1 MNTLI
6 KALLFGGGVYLLY
19 RTGILSSISGGIIPS
34 PGVAVPAAGAGAPA
48 AAGPP
53 AFNSLLNT
61 GQRVQAE
68 AILDYQGGDR
78 SNQLSVTSGVPST
91 TWDAWNYFLNK
102 QTAFT
107 DLPDYRTVTGQ
118 PDTGQPMTFAQ
129 YWQLM
134 SPWLTK
140 NHGMTG
146 VPPEGLGW
154 YGYPAHGM
162 GGWQGVHGVGR
173 AVTSSGLSG
182 WVRSFPDRRT
192 PQNLFRPNVRL
203 WGF

>member
-19 RTGILSSISGGIIPS
+19 RTGILSSISGGIIPA
-34 PGVAVPAAGAGAPA
+34 PGAAPAAAGAGPPASA

-61 GQRVQAE
+61 GQRVQAA

-78 SNQLSVTSGVPST
+78 SNQLSVTSGTPST
-91 TWDAWNYFLNK
+91 TWSGWNFFLNK

-107 DLPDYRTVTGQ
+107 DLPDYKTVTGQ
-118 PDTGQPMTFAQ
+118 PDTGQAMTFGQ
-129 YWQLM
+129 YWQLI
-134 SPWLTK
+134 SPWLTA
-140 NHGMTG
+140 NHGMQ
-146 VPPEGLGW
+146 GLGW

-162 GGWQGVHGVGR
+162 GWQGVQGMSR

-182 WVRSFPDRRT
+182 WVRSFPDRKT